1 VLVKHPLPSAYL
13 LPFFSYTLTS
23 CPTRLIL
30 LETRRFQ
37 TARSPQRSNASERR
51 RYTALR
57 GFLFASVRVNQNI
70 QVRWLKVT
78 VTHFWFR
85 KSETCSCSCGRRGSG
100 CRRPLPCCSQ
110 EREREK
116 GSCEQNADKNN
127 ASLKRTSWDP
137 FSSRTVSWC
146 RISRTRFS
154 FLRGR
159 LHFAGT
165 VATTRGSKQ
174 SHPILFSGER
184 REISQLIR
192 RGLSRARFHAVD
204 YAYLFVE
211 HVESV

>member
-1 VLVKHPLPSAYL
+1 MKLVVVRA
-13 LPFFSYTLTS
+13 
-23 CPTRLIL
+23 
-30 LETRRFQ
+30 EGVEVVV
-37 TARSPQRSNASERR
+37 AGRSP
-51 RYTALR
+51 
-57 GFLFASVRVNQNI
+57 VI
-70 QVRWLKVT
+70 
-78 VTHFWFR
+78 R
-85 KSETCSCSCGRRGSG
+85 KR
-100 CRRPLPCCSQ
+100 
-110 EREREK
+110 ERERK
-116 GSCEQNADKNN
+116 ARVSKMQTKIT
-127 ASLKRTSWDP
+127 LKRTSWDP

-204 YAYLFVE
+204 YAYLFVK